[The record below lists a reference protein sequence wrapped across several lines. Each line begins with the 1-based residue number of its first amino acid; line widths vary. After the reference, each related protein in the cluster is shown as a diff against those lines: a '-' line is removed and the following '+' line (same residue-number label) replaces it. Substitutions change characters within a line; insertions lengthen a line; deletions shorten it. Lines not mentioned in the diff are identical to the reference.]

1 MRPILRLI
9 EANPE
14 ALVISI
20 TTAAFAAP
28 DIKTSFSTLLA
39 LKGVGPATASY
50 LLAAHRFPDVPV
62 FSDEAFRWV
71 VHGGDWGA
79 KIKYDVGEYWE
90 FFEKMQEIARR
101 LEVTPDD
108 VERVGFVLGQEAAAA
123 AKTTGRKKGKE
134 EVGPKE
140 KKSVE
145 SKKRKVTADTEE
157 NSKAKKLRSKKTEE
171 KAASGRALRSRKPPP
186 GTQN

>member
-14 ALVISI
+14 GLVISI
-20 TTAAFAAP
+20 TTAAFAVS

-134 EVGPKE
+134 EVELKE
-140 KKSVE
+140 KKPIE
-145 SKKRKVTADTEE
+145 SKKRKVTADTE
-157 NSKAKKLRSKKTEE
+157 NSKAKKLRAKKTEE